1 MYGVNLETGDIGTVF
16 DNGELGTP
24 TYSPLDNKIAFTS
37 TANSKQV
44 VGLINLNTDKITGVS
59 SSATAI
65 INDAKWPTWFSKG
78 TRILGVNNK
87 KSAIE
92 LSIYPN
98 PVNDKLFIDLK
109 NNTNIQVTVYN
120 LAGELMNTTFVETD
134 KSIDVSALAKGNYI
148 VHIYNR
154 SSEEAIGFIK
164 L

>member
-1 MYGVNLETGDIGTVF
+1 MEQHNKLFRKCIIFKLFSNLEAGESIGNPTYSKNSPYIISFDYINSNTNKNIMYGVNLETGDIGTVF

-44 VGLINLNTDKITGVS
+44 VGLINLNADKITGVS

-98 PVNDKLFIDLK
+98 PL
-109 NNTNIQVTVYN
+109 
-120 LAGELMNTTFVETD
+120 
-134 KSIDVSALAKGNYI
+134 
-148 VHIYNR
+148 
-154 SSEEAIGFIK
+154 
-164 L
+164 